1 MTEIPDRHRILV
13 LDGHGKGHVVER
25 ATPEV
30 REGYVLV
37 RTRASMFSQGTQ
49 LRSAFLYRR
58 EPNEGMEP
66 RPLGYQCAGDI
77 VALGPSVSSRQIGQ
91 RVACMSGRE
100 RYPGVGAYHADYVA
114 VGVNLTEPIPDGV
127 SYEEATSAHLAATA
141 MHAVRRAQLQLCEHV
156 LVVGLGVMGQCVT
169 RFASLSGTRVVGWD
183 PLSIR
188 REGAMKGG
196 AGLTLDPTDGDPVS
210 ATREFTDGLGV
221 DCAFI
226 AFGGDSDE
234 TFQQVVDSMKV
245 SPDTHQ
251 MGRIV
256 IVGGFSFHHQWAAAL
271 GNLDVRSAA
280 RTGPGFLDPAYEEGA
295 DYPPVFVQW
304 TTQRNLH
311 ECLRLMSEG
320 RLDVSEFTTHTFAMS
335 DAPEA
340 IDTIVERTGET
351 IGVVLGHENSSSR

>member
-1 MTEIPDRHRILV
+1 MTTTPDNHRILV
-13 LDGHGKGHVVER
+13 LDGHGKGHVVGRE
-25 ATPEV
+25 TPQA

-49 LRSAFLYRR
+49 LRSAFLYRE

-77 VALGPSVSSRQIGQ
+77 VALGPGVDSREIGQ

-100 RYPGVGAYHADYVA
+100 RYEGVGAYHADYVA
-114 VGVNLTEPIPDGV
+114 VGVNLTEPIPDDV
-127 SYEEATSAHLAATA
+127 SYAEAASAHLGATA
-141 MHAVRRAQLQLCEHV
+141 MHAIRRGELQLSENV
-156 LVVGLGVMGQCVT
+156 LVVGLGVMGQFVT
-169 RFASLSGTRVVGWD
+169 RFARMSGARVVGWD
-183 PLSIR
+183 PLGIR
-188 REGAMKGG
+188 REGAERGG
-196 AGLTLDPTDGDPVS
+196 AGLTLDPTAGDPVS
-210 ATREFTDGLGV
+210 PTGDFTLGRGM

-256 IVGGFSFHHQWAAAL
+256 IVGGFSFHHQWAAAM

-280 RTGPGFLDPAYEEGA
+280 RTGPGFLDPAYEEGRE
-295 DYPPVFVQW
+295 YPPVFVQW
-304 TTQRNLH
+304 TTERNLH
-311 ECLRLMSEG
+311 ECLRLMDEG
-320 RLDVSEFTTHTFAMS
+320 RLDVGAFTSHTFAMS

-340 IDTIVERTGET
+340 IDTIVEHTDET
-351 IGVVLGHENSSSR
+351 IGVVLDHDR

>member
-1 MTEIPDRHRILV
+1 MPEIPDRHRILV
-13 LDGHGKGHVVER
+13 LDGYGKGHVVER
-25 ATPEV
+25 ETPEV
-30 REGYVLV
+30 RAGHVLV

-49 LRSAFLYRR
+49 LRAAFEYRR
-58 EPNEGMEP
+58 HPREDMEP

-77 VALGPSVSSRQIGQ
+77 VALGEGVESREVGR

-114 VGVNLTEPIPDGV
+114 VGVNLTEPIPENV
-127 SYEEATSAHLAATA
+127 SYAEAASAHLGATA
-141 MHAVRRAQLQLCEHV
+141 MHAIRRAELELSEDV
-156 LVVGLGVMGQCVT
+156 LVVGLGVVGQFAV
-169 RFASLSGTRVVGWD
+169 RFAAMSGTRVVAWD
-183 PLSIR
+183 PIAIR
-188 REGAMKGG
+188 RDAAAQGG
-196 AGLTLDPTDGDPVS
+196 AELALDPSADDPVA
-210 ATREFTDGLGV
+210 ATREFTLGRGI

-234 TFQQVVDSMKV
+234 TFAQIVDCMKV

-256 IVGGFSFHHQWAAAL
+256 IVGGFSFRHQWAAAL

-280 RTGPGFLDPAYEEGA
+280 RTGPGFLDPAWEEGA

-304 TTQRNLH
+304 STQRNLH

-320 RLDVSEFTTHTFAMS
+320 RLRVGEFTTHTFAMS
-335 DAPEA
+335 DASEA
-340 IDTIVERTGET
+340 IDAIVERMDET
-351 IGVVLGHENSSSR
+351 VGVMLDHDA

>member
-1 MTEIPDRHRILV
+1 MQEIPDSHRILV
-13 LDGHGKGHVVER
+13 LDGHGKGRVVER
-25 ATPEV
+25 ETPEV
-30 REGYVLV
+30 RAGHVLV

-49 LRSAFLYRR
+49 LAAAFRLRNAPD
-58 EPNEGMEP
+58 EAMEP
-66 RPLGYQCAGDI
+66 RPVGYQCAGDI
-77 VALGPSVSSRQIGQ
+77 VALGEGVQSREVGQ

-114 VGVNLTEPIPDGV
+114 VGVNLTEPIPEKV
-127 SYEEATSAHLAATA
+127 SYAEAASAHLGATA
-141 MHAVRRAQLQLCEHV
+141 MHAIRRAELQLSEDV
-156 LVVGLGVMGQCVT
+156 LVVGLGVVGQFAV
-169 RFASLSGTRVVGWD
+169 RFAAMSGTRVIAWD
-183 PLSIR
+183 PVGIR
-188 REGAMKGG
+188 RDAAHAGG
-196 AGLTLDPTDGDPVS
+196 ADLVLDPSVVDPVA
-210 ATREFTDGLGV
+210 ATREFTLGRGI

-234 TFQQVVDSMKV
+234 TFAQIVECMKV

-256 IVGGFSFHHQWAAAL
+256 IVGGFSFRHQWAAAL

-280 RTGPGFLDPAYEEGA
+280 RTGPGFLDPAWEAGA

-304 TTQRNLH
+304 STQRNLH

-320 RLDVSEFTTHTFAMS
+320 RLRVGEFTTHTFAMS

-340 IDTIVERTGET
+340 IDTIVEHTDET
-351 IGVVLGHENSSSR
+351 VGVVLDHDR

>member
-1 MTEIPDRHRILV
+1 MPDIPDRHRILV
-13 LDGHGKGHVVER
+13 LDGHGNGHVVER
-25 ATPEV
+25 ETPEV

-49 LRSAFLYRR
+49 LRGAFLYRDQ
-58 EPNEGMEP
+58 PNPDMQP
-66 RPLGYQCAGDI
+66 RPLGYQCAGDV
-77 VALGPSVSSRQIGQ
+77 VALGPGVDSREIGQ

-100 RYPGVGAYHADYVA
+100 RYEGVGAYHADYVA
-114 VGVNLTEPIPDGV
+114 VGVNLTEPIPDDV
-127 SYEEATSAHLAATA
+127 SYAEAASAHLGATA
-141 MHAVRRAQLQLCEHV
+141 MHAIRRSELQLSEHV
-156 LVVGLGVMGQCVT
+156 LVVGLGVMGQFVT
-169 RFASLSGTRVVGWD
+169 RLARMSGARVVGWD
-183 PLSIR
+183 PLAIR
-188 REGAMKGG
+188 REGAEAGG
-196 AGLTLDPTDGDPVS
+196 AELTLDPIAADPVS
-210 ATREFTDGLGV
+210 PTREFTRGRGI
-221 DCAFI
+221 DCAVI

-234 TFQQVVDSMKV
+234 AFQQVVDSMKV

-256 IVGGFSFHHQWAAAL
+256 IVGGFSFKHGWAAAL

-304 TTQRNLH
+304 TTQRNLE

-320 RLDVSEFTTHTFAMS
+320 RLDVAGFTSHTFSMS
-335 DAPEA
+335 DAPAA

-351 IGVVLGHENSSSR
+351 IGVVLDHDR

>member
-1 MTEIPDRHRILV
+1 MAQIPGRHRILM
-13 LDGHGKGHVVER
+13 LDGHGRGQVVER
-25 ATPEV
+25 QTPQV

-49 LRSAFLYRR
+49 LRAAFEYRR
-58 EPNEGMEP
+58 EPRPEMQP

-77 VALGPSVSSRQIGQ
+77 VAVGEGVEDREVGQ

-100 RYPGVGAYHADYVA
+100 RYEGVGAYHADYVA
-114 VGVNLTEPIPDGV
+114 VGANLTIPIPGNV
-127 SYEEATSAHLAATA
+127 SYAEAASAHLGATA
-141 MHAVRRAQLQLCEHV
+141 MHAIRRAELQLCEDV
-156 LVVGLGVMGQCVT
+156 LVAGLGVVGQFCV
-169 RFASLSGTRVVGWD
+169 RFAALSGARVVGWD
-183 PLSIR
+183 LLAKR
-188 REGAMKGG
+188 RGAAEAGG
-196 AGLTLDPTDGDPVS
+196 AGLTVDPSAEDPV
-210 ATREFTDGLGV
+210 APTREFTLGRGL
-221 DCAFI
+221 DCAVI

-256 IVGGFSFHHQWAAAL
+256 IVGGFSFRHQWAAAL
-271 GNLDVRSAA
+271 GNLDVRSGA
-280 RTGPGFLDPAYEEGA
+280 RTGPGFLDPDYEEGA

-311 ECLRLMSEG
+311 ECLRLMSEE
-320 RLDVSEFTTHTFAMS
+320 RLDVEGFTSHVFAMS

-340 IDTIVERTGET
+340 IDTIVEHTEET
-351 IGVVLGHENSSSR
+351 VGVVLDHDR